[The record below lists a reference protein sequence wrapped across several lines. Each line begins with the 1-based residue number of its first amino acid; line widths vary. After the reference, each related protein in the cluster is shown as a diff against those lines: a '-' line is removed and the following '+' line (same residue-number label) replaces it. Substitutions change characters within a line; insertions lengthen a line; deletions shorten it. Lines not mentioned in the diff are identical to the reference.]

1 MKHYLA
7 QVPALTLE
15 YVDLVHPHSLLPL
28 EQVESVGLLGVAAC
42 LGKTRLIDNILLRNR
57 KPIVAIDGPA
67 GAGKSTVARQ
77 VAQRL
82 NLIYL
87 DSGAMYRAIA
97 WKALDLGLDPA
108 DEVAMAELVPTCEL
122 RLAATGDDP
131 AWAAYPSRLWLNGQE
146 VTELIRRPAVTARVS
161 LIAAQ
166 PMVRQTL
173 LEQQRQ
179 YGITGGLVMEGRDI
193 GTQVFPEAELK
204 IFLTASV
211 EERARRR
218 WSDLQGQQ
226 QDGGTLEEL
235 EQAIAAR
242 DHQDSSRRVAP
253 LRKADDALELNTDG
267 LAIEAVVDQI
277 VAWFHAKVGS

>member
-1 MKHYLA
+1 
-7 QVPALTLE
+7 
-15 YVDLVHPHSLLPL
+15 
-28 EQVESVGLLGVAAC
+28 
-42 LGKTRLIDNILLRNR
+42 
-57 KPIVAIDGPA
+57 
-67 GAGKSTVARQ
+67 
-77 VAQRL
+77 
-82 NLIYL
+82 
-87 DSGAMYRAIA
+87 
-97 WKALDLGLDPA
+97 
-108 DEVAMAELVPTCEL
+108 
-122 RLAATGDDP
+122 
-131 AWAAYPSRLWLNGQE
+131 
-146 VTELIRRPAVTARVS
+146 
-161 LIAAQ
+161 
-166 PMVRQTL
+166 MVRQTL